1 MNKKR
6 AKEIIGDATQ
16 DELRQIL
23 KELNSKEFLYLESD
37 IERKQAVKV
46 LLKIEE
52 KSGPDVTN

>member
-37 IERKQAVKV
+37 IERKQAVKL

-52 KSGPDVTN
+52 KK